1 MTRVIQRLCST
12 GGACTAGR
20 TVLCVIHQ
28 PASEVFELFD
38 TLALLAE
45 GATVYFGPAA
55 AAIDL
60 FGAAGFPAPRSRSA
74 SDHLLHTINKDFGD
88 AHAVAQNVKTCA
100 PCCVLCALVARATDG
115 RLPRRLLAA
124 YEASPTRDARDARI
138 AACTT
143 SPGVVFEPGRTPP
156 SMWSQTAVLTQR
168 FLTNN
173 ARDIGVFWMRLAMY
187 FMLCLCI
194 AFIYFRMDKS
204 WRNVYSRAALL
215 FFCVAF
221 LCFMSSACTLA
232 RIFRS
237 RAYNARAQ
245 SAAFLRSWRT

>member
-1 MTRVIQRLCST
+1 M
-12 GGACTAGR
+12 G
-20 TVLCVIHQ
+20 
-28 PASEVFELFD
+28 
-38 TLALLAE
+38 
-45 GATVYFGPAA
+45 
-55 AAIDL
+55 
-60 FGAAGFPAPRSRSA
+60 
-74 SDHLLHTINKDFGD
+74 
-88 AHAVAQNVKTCA
+88 
-100 PCCVLCALVARATDG
+100 RATDCN
-115 RLPRRLLAA
+115 LPRRLLAA

-194 AFIYFRMDKS
+194 AFIYFRMDHS

-221 LCFMSSACTLA
+221 LCFMSSACTLLA
-232 RIFRS
+232 CFVHYFRS
-237 RAYNARAQ
+237 QIDNIARAV
-245 SAAFLRSWRT
+245 SGFPAFVEDMKVFTRERLNGYYGVSTFVIANTLACAPALPALGAH